1 MTKRVPGRKRGW
13 RQWTPKQAREA
24 LAGWRASGET
34 LEGYARQLG
43 TTAQRLRWWRR
54 RLGEWAGP
62 AGEAAEALQLVPV
75 TAPAAASMTETV
87 SVASAVV
94 HLPGGVVVELDT
106 RAVAPGWVAQLA
118 WDVARG
124 R

>member
-1 MTKRVPGRKRGW
+1 
-13 RQWTPKQAREA
+13 

-54 RLGEWAGP
+54 RLREWAGP

>member
-1 MTKRVPGRKRGW
+1 
-13 RQWTPKQAREA
+13 
-24 LAGWRASGET
+24 
-34 LEGYARQLG
+34 
-43 TTAQRLRWWRR
+43 
-54 RLGEWAGP
+54 
-62 AGEAAEALQLVPV
+62 
-75 TAPAAASMTETV
+75 
-87 SVASAVV
+87 VV